1 MKEIEIV
8 KMFEARIE
16 ELKRK
21 ISRMKTIEK
30 WGGNRLLKE
39 RISFTQKTLELSE
52 RLLSSFK
59 IGVVHV

>member
-21 ISRMKTIEK
+21 ISRMKTLEK
-30 WGGNRLLKE
+30 WGGNRLLRE
-39 RISFTQKTLELSE
+39 RILFTQKTLELSE
-52 RLLSSFK
+52 RLLSTFK